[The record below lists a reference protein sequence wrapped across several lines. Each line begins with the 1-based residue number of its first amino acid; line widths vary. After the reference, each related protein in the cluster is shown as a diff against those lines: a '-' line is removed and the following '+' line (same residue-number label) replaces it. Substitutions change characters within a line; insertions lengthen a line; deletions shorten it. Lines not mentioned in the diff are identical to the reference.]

1 MTHPGKDNRSLN
13 ALYPWGYHWDEER
26 WAMTSS
32 RVKEYL
38 SANEISLIHYGQWN
52 EGDRP

>member
-1 MTHPGKDNRSLN
+1 
-13 ALYPWGYHWDEER
+13 
-26 WAMTSS
+26 MTSS